1 MALEEPDVRGGPKSP
16 ASPKLM
22 PPKSWAAPVLK
33 HPAIMP
39 RQPAAVFKKFLIT
52 KAVTIKN
59 GGIQCLCVAW
69 RGALY
74 KIRPW

>member
-1 MALEEPDVRGGPKSP
+1 MSGADQSFPLPRAH
-16 ASPKLM
+16 ASEVLGL
-22 PPKSWAAPVLK
+22 PVLK

-39 RQPAAVFKKFLIT
+39 RQPTAAFKKFLIA